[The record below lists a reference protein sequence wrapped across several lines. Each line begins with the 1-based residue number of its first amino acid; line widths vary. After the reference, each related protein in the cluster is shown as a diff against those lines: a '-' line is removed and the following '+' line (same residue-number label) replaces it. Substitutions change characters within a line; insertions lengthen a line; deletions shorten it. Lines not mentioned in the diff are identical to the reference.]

1 MPRGVMGHLHWDL
14 GHIPAKHLRVRA
26 HRQGWVR
33 LLLPEVVL
41 PGLEMHLLHFLHL
54 PHLLYLLHLQASLQL
69 ALLAVLRLVQV
80 ARGRYRCWRAELLA
94 EFRNLLLEGL
104 LLGEHLRL
112 HLLAEI
118 FRLLLEGIVLP
129 LRGLQLALQGLE
141 VVLGGGVPLGIA
153 WKIYARINR
162 LL

>member
-1 MPRGVMGHLHWDL
+1 M
-14 GHIPAKHLRVRA
+14 
-26 HRQGWVR
+26 
-33 LLLPEVVL
+33 
-41 PGLEMHLLHFLHL
+41 
-54 PHLLYLLHLQASLQL
+54 
-69 ALLAVLRLVQV
+69 LRLVQGTG
-80 ARGRYRCWRAELLA
+80 GRYRCWRAELLA
-94 EFRNLLLEGL
+94 EFRKLLLEGL
-104 LLGEHLRL
+104 LLGEHLLL

-153 WKIYARINR
+153 WNIYARINR